1 MKQPL
6 LYCLALLP
14 CMTTLAQT
22 GSPKPVITTDWK
34 DSSPPPSGTPQWNFL
49 ADPDWKAATQAYG
62 VEWGAM
68 NGIKG
73 SLFYDDEWVNGSI
86 LLTDHRQAAN
96 IPLRFNV
103 YSNEIYFMRDSQVLA
118 IDGSVPVREFVLYDH
133 RDDIGGPS
141 IFRCGYPD
149 TKTGNQK
156 TFYQVLADGSY
167 SLLIQYTKKIID
179 KNNPI
184 EGPQRVVSD
193 EEIWYVLSAAD
204 HKMVEIHRNKSSLLS
219 ALPAA
224 SDKINTI
231 IANDK
236 LKLKQK
242 SDWVTLFKALN
253 KS

>member
-1 MKQPL
+1 M
-6 LYCLALLP
+6 
-14 CMTTLAQT
+14 
-22 GSPKPVITTDWK
+22 I
-34 DSSPPPSGTPQWNFL
+34 
-49 ADPDWKAATQAYG
+49 
-62 VEWGAM
+62 
-68 NGIKG
+68 
-73 SLFYDDEWVNGSI
+73 
-86 LLTDHRQAAN
+86 
-96 IPLRFNV
+96 
-103 YSNEIYFMRDSQVLA
+103 
-118 IDGSVPVREFVLYDH
+118 
-133 RDDIGGPS
+133 
-141 IFRCGYPD
+141 
-149 TKTGNQK
+149 
-156 TFYQVLADGSY
+156 YQVLADGSY